1 MSDEFINI
9 CIIILILVACT
20 YFYFN
25 TNNNIIQEGLESRLS
40 SLNNATINTTKT
52 LTTSNNERDNTAT
65 YVENI
70 KSQVAKMKAGLNIPT
85 YRKDY
90 EHALIQLDDYIG
102 FAMLKTALNVNTN
115 VEDPSSA
122 IPALE
127 NLTKLNESKKTL
139 NSLMTWIDD
148 QK

>member
-1 MSDEFINI
+1 
-9 CIIILILVACT
+9 
-20 YFYFN
+20 
-25 TNNNIIQEGLESRLS
+25 
-40 SLNNATINTTKT
+40 
-52 LTTSNNERDNTAT
+52 
-65 YVENI
+65 
-70 KSQVAKMKAGLNIPT
+70 MKAGLNIPT

-90 EHALIQLDDYIG
+90 ENALIQLDDYIG